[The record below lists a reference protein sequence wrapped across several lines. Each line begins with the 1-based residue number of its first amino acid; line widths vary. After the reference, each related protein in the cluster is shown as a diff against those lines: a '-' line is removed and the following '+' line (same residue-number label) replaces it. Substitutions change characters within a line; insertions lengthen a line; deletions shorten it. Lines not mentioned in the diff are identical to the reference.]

1 MLQINAGSMWIG
13 QKVMEKI
20 REESPTN
27 QRRNFLVKITLDKVS
42 YLSKANKRKSNYLI
56 YDIFVYFIASS
67 LVFDGCHTI
76 SNILHSR
83 FNL

>member
-1 MLQINAGSMWIG
+1 MLQVNAGSMWIG

-42 YLSKANKRKSNYLI
+42 YLSKANKQKAI
-56 YDIFVYFIASS
+56 TQFMIFFVYFIASS
-67 LVFDGCHTI
+67 LVFNGCHTI